1 MGDRCWVNM
10 PKLMEQF
17 GVTVANG
24 EASAVAARDDAGDS
38 GNGEGPAV
46 AARADTGDCGKSE
59 APAVNASGDT
69 GDSEAVAEE
78 RPSKRKRSDEG
89 N

>member
-1 MGDRCWVNM
+1 MKLGDRCWVNM

-46 AARADTGDCGKSE
+46 AARDDAGDLGNSK
-59 APAVNASGDT
+59 AP
-69 GDSEAVAEE
+69 AVAEE
-78 RPSKRKRSDEG
+78 RSSKRKRGDEG